1 MDVSDSDSSRS
12 VSIDS
17 SDSSEFNF
25 EINKT
30 MTKEIDSND
39 GIINEVDD
47 EESQISELMELT

>member
-17 SDSSEFNF
+17 SDSSEFDF

-30 MTKEIDSND
+30 MTREMNSDDDVID
-39 GIINEVDD
+39 EVDD